1 MLVSTVLS
9 LYHAAVSPARACDLA
24 EGRVGLSIARADGAR
39 GARRK
44 NLEKNE
50 INESMRLAYSTTSSP
65 PRRKLFGP
73 AAHQRQARL
82 PVQLRAVPRQL
93 TSTTSTPLIA

>member
-50 INESMRLAYSTTSSP
+50 IISP
-65 PRRKLFGP
+65 
-73 AAHQRQARL
+73 
-82 PVQLRAVPRQL
+82 
-93 TSTTSTPLIA
+93 

>member
-44 NLEKNE
+44 TSKKMK
-50 INESMRLAYSTTSSP
+50 SMRLAYSTTSSP
-65 PRRKLFGP
+65 PSASFLAP
-73 AAHQRQARL
+73 QRIRGKRDC
-82 PVQLRAVPRQL
+82 PCSCERSPD
-93 TSTTSTPLIA
+93 S

>member
-44 NLEKNE
+44 TSKKWQ
-50 INESMRLAYSTTSSP
+50 SMRLAYSTTSSP
-65 PRRKLFGP
+65 PSASFLAP
-73 AAHQRQARL
+73 QRIRGKRDC
-82 PVQLRAVPRQL
+82 PCSCERSPD
-93 TSTTSTPLIA
+93 S

>member
-39 GARRK
+39 GHLGKKRR
-44 NLEKNE
+44 
-50 INESMRLAYSTTSSP
+50 IAIS
-65 PRRKLFGP
+65 
-73 AAHQRQARL
+73 
-82 PVQLRAVPRQL
+82 VRASVL
-93 TSTTSTPLIA
+93 DH